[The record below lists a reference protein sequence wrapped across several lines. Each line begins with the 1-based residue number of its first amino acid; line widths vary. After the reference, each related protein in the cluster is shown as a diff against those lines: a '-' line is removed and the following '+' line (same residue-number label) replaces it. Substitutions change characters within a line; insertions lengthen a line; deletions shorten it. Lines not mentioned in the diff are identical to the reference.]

1 MKVLF
6 TIITLIGSAF
16 FLQAQSPVDQG
27 PPQGPLLNR
36 APEPSQWIIKTEL
49 AQTPSVSN
57 TESTLTSSTPAK
69 SAKPRI
75 LTVIKSNNLIFEKLL
90 TEYGGEIETWRSSR
104 WTVISANGNGWMIA
118 PSGGNTFNSTDYSK
132 TDFAGFGWIA
142 LKNFTGTREVG
153 GKHCLIFKDKVL
165 TLDPQEI
172 ATMSAVQ
179 AREANPANR
188 VLNLD
193 LLKVDVEADIDFKTR
208 LPVQLIYKTSSGVM
222 TRSYTFES
230 TQATLSVPAGIQ
242 QLLQKFQNYQRRL
255 AVPIAPI

>member
-104 WTVISANGNGWMIA
+104 WTVISANG
-118 PSGGNTFNSTDYSK
+118 
-132 TDFAGFGWIA
+132 
-142 LKNFTGTREVG
+142 REVG